1 MPLPAIFHKKLESAT
16 LDILHKGTALV
27 TRLDSNL
34 TPVDK
39 LGDVRR
45 PLWIGIMIIL
55 VTFGGVGLWAVTA
68 ELDSAAQ
75 APGVVIAEGNRRI
88 IQHLEGGIVKEI
100 LVTEGQEVK
109 AGDVLVRLDDV
120 RVRAQLGI
128 VQADLDLQRA
138 VEARLLAERDGLKE
152 PQFPKTLL
160 DRMQKDVTVA
170 NIVNGQRNLFFAR
183 RATMKG
189 QHEIL
194 DQRINQNNEQIAAIR
209 SEAEAKGKQIA
220 LINEELS
227 DLSGLLD
234 AGYVT
239 KTRVLALRREAARLQ
254 GELGEHQATIART
267 QQAIGEDRL
276 QILQI
281 EKQRQEEVAKELRD
295 VQARIT
301 EDSERQVA
309 AEDQTRRVDI
319 TSPVDGAVLNLMIHT
334 VGGVIT
340 PGSPIMEIV
349 PSDEKL
355 VVEAQV
361 NPLDINTVHAGQ
373 DVALHVSAAGARLIP
388 VIYGT
393 VEGVSADRVTDQKTG
408 HAYYKAKITVSKD
421 QLSRLGDVKLQS
433 GMAVEAM
440 ISRGSQSALHY
451 AVKPLLESLTR
462 SFREE

>member
-1 MPLPAIFHKKLESAT
+1 MALPTVFHKKIESAAVQI
-16 LDILHKGTALV
+16 LDKGGALV
-27 TRLDSNL
+27 GRLDRNL
-34 TPVDK
+34 PSVDS
-39 LGDVRR
+39 LGDVRK
-45 PLWIGIMIIL
+45 PLWIGGLIIL
-55 VTFGGVGLWAVTA
+55 VTFFGIGIWAATA

-75 APGVVIAEGNRRI
+75 APGVVIAEGNRRV

-100 LVTEGQEVK
+100 LVADGQVVK
-109 AGDVLVRLDDV
+109 TGDVLVRMDDV
-120 RVRAQLGI
+120 RAKAQLGI
-128 VQADLDLQRA
+128 VQADLDLQKA

-152 PQFPKTLL
+152 PVFPQDLVARQS
-160 DRMQKDVTVA
+160 DPSVAAIIAGQK
-170 NIVNGQRNLFFAR
+170 NLFQAR
-183 RATMKG
+183 RASLKG
-189 QHEIL
+189 QHDIL
-194 DQRINQNNEQIAAIR
+194 DQRINQNNEQITAIR
-209 SEAEAKGKQIA
+209 FEVESKSKQIA

-227 DLSGLLD
+227 DLAGLLD

-301 EDSERQVA
+301 EDSERQIA
-309 AEDQTRRVDI
+309 AADVTRRIDI
-319 TSPVDGAVLNLMIHT
+319 TSPIDGTVMNLSIHT
-334 VGGVIT
+334 VGGVIN
-340 PGSPIMEIV
+340 PGAPIMEIA
-349 PSDEKL
+349 PSEENL
-355 VVEAQV
+355 VVEAQIT
-361 NPLDINTVHAGQ
+361 PLDINTVHVGQ
-373 DVALHVSAAGARLIP
+373 EVSLHISASGARLIP
-388 VIYGT
+388 TIYGT
-393 VEGVSADRVTDQKTG
+393 VETVSADRISDPKTG
-408 HAYYKAKITVSKD
+408 RAYYQARITVPKD

-462 SFREE
+462 SFREQ

>member
-1 MPLPAIFHKKLESAT
+1 MPLPAIFPKKIETAALQA
-16 LDILHKGTALV
+16 LGKGGALV
-27 TRLDSNL
+27 SRMDSHL

-45 PLWIGIMIIL
+45 PLWIGAAIIL
-55 VTFGGVGLWAVTA
+55 VTFFGIGLWAA
-68 ELDSAAQ
+68 IAQLDSAAQ
-75 APGVVIAEGNRRI
+75 APGVVTAEGSRRI

-100 LVTEGQEVK
+100 LVTDGQEVK
-109 AGDVLVRLDDV
+109 TGDILVRMDDV
-120 RVRAQLGI
+120 RAKAQLGI
-128 VQADLDLQRA
+128 VQADLDLQTA
-138 VEARLLAERDGLKE
+138 VEARLLAERDGQKE
-152 PQFPKTLL
+152 PVFPKSLTERS
-160 DRMQKDVTVA
+160 DDPAIA
-170 NIVNGQRNLFFAR
+170 NILSGQKNLFLAR
-183 RATMKG
+183 RAAMKG
-189 QHEIL
+189 QHDIL
-194 DQRINQNNEQIAAIR
+194 DQRINQNNEQIVAIR
-209 SEAEAKGKQIA
+209 SEVESKTKQIA

-254 GELGEHQATIART
+254 GELGEHLATIART

-281 EKQRQEEVAKELRD
+281 EKQRQEEVAKDLRD

-301 EDSERQVA
+301 EDSERQIA
-309 AEDQTRRVDI
+309 AADVTRRIDI
-319 TSPVDGAVLNLMIHT
+319 ASPIDGTVMNLSIHT
-334 VGGVIT
+334 VGGVVN
-340 PGSPIMEIV
+340 PGMPIMEIA

-355 VVEAQV
+355 VIEAQV
-361 NPLDINTVHAGQ
+361 SPLDINTVHPGEE
-373 DVALHVSAAGARLIP
+373 VALHVSASGARLIP
-388 VIYGT
+388 VIYGK
-393 VEGVSADRVTDQKTG
+393 VETVSADRITDQKTG
-408 HAYYKAKITVSKD
+408 HAYYQAKITVPQD

-462 SFREE
+462 SFREQ